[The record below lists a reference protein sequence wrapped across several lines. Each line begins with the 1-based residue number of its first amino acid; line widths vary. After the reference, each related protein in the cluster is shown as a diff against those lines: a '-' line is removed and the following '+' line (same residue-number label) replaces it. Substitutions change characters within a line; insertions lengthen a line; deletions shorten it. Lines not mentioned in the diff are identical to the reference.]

1 MPKEVENLI
10 EVARIK
16 ILARKACAIK
26 VVQKERSIMVIL
38 DKDNIKINE
47 EIVNNLVKKYGIDIR
62 FSPGVEPY
70 ITLKI
75 GEMSEER
82 VVQKIKGLLQ
92 SIIVEEKV

>member
-1 MPKEVENLI
+1 M
-10 EVARIK
+10 
-16 ILARKACAIK
+16 
-26 VVQKERSIMVIL
+26 M
-38 DKDNIKINE
+38 KINE
-47 EIVNNLVKKYGIDIR
+47 EIANNLVKKYGIDIR